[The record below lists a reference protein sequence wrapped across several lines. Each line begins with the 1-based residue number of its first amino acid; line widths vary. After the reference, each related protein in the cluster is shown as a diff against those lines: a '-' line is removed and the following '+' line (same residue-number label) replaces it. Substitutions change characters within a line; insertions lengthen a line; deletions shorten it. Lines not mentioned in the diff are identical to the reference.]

1 VNDSSRAAT
10 EQTAAAAHAAAEKM
24 ADAIAS
30 LALEHDFTVATAESL
45 TGGQV
50 ATTLAAAE
58 NSSDWFAGSVVS
70 YQTRI
75 KYEVLGVPE
84 GQPVIT
90 EEAVTA
96 MAEGVAKLMTAD
108 ATVALSG
115 CGGPGQQEGQEPGT
129 TWIAAHVRGS
139 TRTELHHYQGE
150 PEEVLAQ
157 SRQRSLEL
165 LQALMQATVT
175 GQSS

>member
-1 VNDSSRAAT
+1 MNDSSRQSAAT
-10 EQTAAAAHAAAEKM
+10 AHAAAEKM
-24 ADAIAS
+24 ADAIAA
-30 LALEHDFTVATAESL
+30 LALEHGFTVATAESL

-58 NSSDWFAGSVVS
+58 DSSEWFTGSVVS

-75 KYEVLGVPE
+75 KYKVLGVPE

-96 MAEGVAKLMTAD
+96 MAAGVAELMGAD

-115 CGGPGQQEGQEPGT
+115 CGGPGKQEGQEPGT
-129 TWIAAHVRGS
+129 TWIAAHVRGA
-139 TRTELHHYQGE
+139 TRTELHHYTGE

-157 SRQRSLEL
+157 SRQRALEL
-165 LQALMQATVT
+165 LQALMQTTVAEQPT
-175 GQSS
+175 